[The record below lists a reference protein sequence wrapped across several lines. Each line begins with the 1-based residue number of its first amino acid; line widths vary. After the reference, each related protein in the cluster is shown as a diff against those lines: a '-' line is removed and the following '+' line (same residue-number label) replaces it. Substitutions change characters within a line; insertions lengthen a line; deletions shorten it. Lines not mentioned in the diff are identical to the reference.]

1 MNSDITLM
9 NLVILMGELKEYAPA
24 HDGLFKANNKVLE
37 GVT

>member
-1 MNSDITLM
+1 M

-24 HDGLFKANNKVLE
+24 PDGIFKANNKLLE

>member
-1 MNSDITLM
+1 MKSNITLM

-24 HDGLFKANNKVLE
+24 PDGIFKANNKLLE

>member
-1 MNSDITLM
+1 M

-24 HDGLFKANNKVLE
+24 PDGIFEANNKVLE